1 MTYDEYINLAQAYM
15 AKAQAADPAF
25 QKWQN
30 NAMQY
35 SADMGGSPA
44 WEGADY
50 AQQWFDQ
57 LSPQQ
62 QAEYQQTRQ
71 AEFADRAQS
80 FKGRL
85 GTLASYIPAVVA
97 AIGTAGA
104 ASGLLGGAAGAGE
117 AVGSSLAASEL
128 GATAP
133 LAFDTG
139 VGGLFGSQA
148 AIDSA
153 LASGATGLGSTAGI
167 GGGALLGMGGVVAP
181 ALTEGIGSGLL
192 SGSGLGSLAP
202 ALDSIAGSAPTPGSS
217 LGSAATT
224 AGGLLGSGGSTDIGG
239 ILSGL
244 GSVKDWGSLLAGGAG
259 LANSLRSP
267 ETAAPPDYT
276 ALAKL
281 QAQLNQEAAD
291 KALAANR
298 PDQVDAAGNTL
309 TWTQDPVTGKWTQT
323 QKLSSGNQA
332 LLDTSQQAQLDSL
345 RGVANRG
352 DFNFQGGST
361 MDPVGNSKE
370 IQDAWMNLLKPQ
382 REMALNS
389 EIQRLKNQGLTE
401 DSPAFQRAMLRQN
414 QADTDAQNKALI
426 AGTSEYGNQFTRSLQ
441 GRQQAFGEY
450 QTDYNAPM
458 QQYQGLMGIA
468 QPQGQFG
475 SFTNAQN
482 TGGAPVY
489 NAGQDQYT
497 ANVTNAN
504 VKNAQN
510 NNLTQGLFGLS
521 GAIAK
526 GGWGP

>member
-1 MTYDEYINLAQAYM
+1 MVGDYWIKLRNDYIGQQLGPKPSQTSNLTYESGPDEWQAY
-15 AKAQAADPAF
+15 QVADAEW
-25 QKWQN
+25 QKKW
-30 NAMQY
+30 
-35 SADMGGSPA
+35 DEL
-44 WEGADY
+44 EG
-50 AQQWFDQ
+50 QWFQQ
-57 LSPQQ
+57 LPPQQ
-62 QAEYQQTRQ
+62 QQDAANAFLERTSS
-71 AEFADRAQS
+71 FDSS
-80 FKGRL
+80 FKIGKALSL
-85 GTLASYIPAVVA
+85 GIIGAVAGGAGLAAMGGA
-97 AIGTAGA
+97 GAGTAA
-104 ASGLLGGAAGAGE
+104 AGTEAAGSGLLGDAATSAAWSSGAGLGGDTLSAMGLGQGSAAAAGTTGAGLLGD
-117 AVGSSLAASEL
+117 AATSAAWGSGAGLGGDTLSAMGAGGADAASA
-128 GATAP
+128 G
-133 LAFDTG
+133 
-139 VGGLFGSQA
+139 
-148 AIDSA
+148 SA
-153 LASGATGLGSTAGI
+153 LAGLGGAPST
-167 GGGALLGMGGVVAP
+167 
-181 ALTEGIGSGLL
+181 
-192 SGSGLGSLAP
+192 
-202 ALDSIAGSAPTPGSS
+202 
-217 LGSAATT
+217 
-224 AGGLLGSGGSTDIGG
+224 GSGGMDFSS

-244 GSVKDWGSLLAGGAG
+244 GDVKDWGSLLAGGAG

-323 QKLSSGNQA
+323 QKLSDANQQ
-332 LLDTSQQAQLDSL
+332 LLNTSQGAQLDAL

-352 DFNFQGGST
+352 DFNFQGGSM

-382 REMALNS
+382 REMALNG

-426 AGTSEYGNQFTRSLQ
+426 AGTSEYSNQFNRSLQ

-475 SFTNAQN
+475 SFTQTQN
-482 TGGAPVY
+482 VGGAPVY

-497 ANVTNAN
+497 ANLAGANA
-504 VKNAQN
+504 KNAAN

-526 GGWGP
+526 GGWGS